1 MKKILIIEDD
11 VFLNKA
17 YQTKFSLSNLDVVFA
32 YDGEEGFKKVSLEKP
47 DLILLDLML
56 PKKSGFEIMEE
67 MQKIPDLKKIPV
79 LILSNLGQEDDVKR
93 AMELG
98 AKGYFI
104 KSDVKLETVVEKV
117 KEHIK

>member
-17 YQTKFSLSNLDVVFA
+17 YQIKLSAQNFSVVFA
-32 YDGEEGFKKVSLEKP
+32 LEGEDGMKKVYSEKP

-56 PKKSGFEIMEE
+56 PKKSGFEILEE
-67 MQKIPDLKKIPV
+67 MQKTPDVKKIPV
-79 LILSNLGQEDDVKR
+79 LILSNLGQEDDVRR
-93 AMELG
+93 ALELG
-98 AKGYFI
+98 AKDYFV

-117 KEHIK
+117 KEHVK